1 MGLDVVF
8 AIPSAIGSA
17 VAITLTE
24 PRVDGLHEQ
33 VAVKLEPEPIAV
45 LFLHPGITLP
55 LTVKVILDETVT
67 VDVTTI
73 AERKFVAVALPA
85 N

>member
-8 AIPSAIGSA
+8 AIPSAMGSA

-45 LFLHPGITLP
+45 LFLHPGKVLP
-55 LTVKVILDETVT
+55 LAVNVILDETVT
-67 VDVTTI
+67 VEVITI
-73 AERKFVAVALPA
+73 AELKVAAVVFPA

>member
-8 AIPSAIGSA
+8 AIPSAMGSA

-45 LFLHPGITLP
+45 LFLHPGKVLP
-55 LTVKVILDETVT
+55 LAVNVILDETVT
-67 VDVTTI
+67 VEVITT
-73 AERKFVAVALPA
+73 AELKVAAVVFPA